1 MSISIRLSIIY
12 LPLCLSI
19 YLLTFC
25 PPEFRFL
32 FAFLWSSLRSFLF
45 IKKCTGFRPRKAA
58 EASRKDVLRG
68 RLRKGMLV
76 RGTMRD
82 QQVEY
87 EFDYPDVA

>member
-1 MSISIRLSIIY
+1 MHRVQ
-12 LPLCLSI
+12 
-19 YLLTFC
+19 
-25 PPEFRFL
+25 
-32 FAFLWSSLRSFLF
+32 
-45 IKKCTGFRPRKAA
+45 AA